1 MVYLF
6 MFNTSGIF
14 KKINYYLLASFIFSS
29 LFITIYAQQ
38 KNITI
43 SEIVDDN
50 NYLYKFGPSFDT
62 GDEEFYDVDHD
73 DKLLLKE
80 FTLSAWFNT
89 NQTDFDNPAH
99 IVNKGGFNSDN
110 KGENMNY
117 GIWLSPDGTLTGG
130 FETDSGDDFQVVS
143 DEKYNDGKW
152 HFVILGYNGSVL
164 LSNIDNKDINSL
176 IVNEEHD
183 INGEQP
189 LRIGANSLNK
199 DKVFDGRIDEVRVWS
214 RGLTNH
220 EINNIYKHNNYDS
233 NGQIIYLN
241 FGGNGTDSNHSS
253 NLEGIKGEEGAK
265 GENLFDLTKYSISSN
280 VSNATSTAAK
290 TTTTVLPTTNAT
302 STAAKTTTTVLP
314 TTNATSTAAKTT
326 TTVLPTTNATSTAAK
341 TTTTVLPTT
350 NASSTAAKTTT
361 TVLPTTNA
369 TSKATKTTT
378 TVLPTT
384 NATSTAAK
392 TTTTVLPTTNATTE
406 TSKIEYYIFDKKYN
420 IAVTGDWGCNNNTRL
435 VVNYIQSS
443 HPELVV
449 TPGDLSY
456 EETGECFYDLTKPIS
471 SKLKVALGNH
481 DNEEDETKQI
491 RYEYM
496 KHFNLTR
503 PFYSFNQGNIHFLM
517 MDSSLAPSKM
527 SAQFYFVQQDL
538 EDASK
543 NPNIKWIFVVIHKPL
558 YTSSGKHPPDIQ
570 NTFLYHPL
578 FDKYNVDIV
587 FSGHNHW
594 YERSLPLKFNYN
606 NPISPWA
613 VIPNS
618 TSSNYIHQI
627 AFEGKNGTLIDDE
640 VNSTYRD
647 PKHPIFVTVGT
658 GGHRLYNIDELNV
671 PKYMAK
677 TYDYGFGFLGLNVTK
692 NEVIGEFHG
701 NHKDHSEK
709 AVSKDSYLMK
719 DSFRI
724 VK

>member
-199 DKVFDGRIDEVRVWS
+199 DKFFDGRIDEVRVWS
-214 RGLTNH
+214 RGLTNQ
-220 EINNIYKHNNYDS
+220 EINNIYMHNNYDS

-241 FGGNGTDSNHSS
+241 FGDNGTDSNQSS
-253 NLEGIKGEEGAK
+253 NLEGIKGEEGTK

-326 TTVLPTTNATSTAAK
+326 TTVLPTTNAT
-341 TTTTVLPTT
+341 
-350 NASSTAAKTTT
+350 
-361 TVLPTTNA
+361 
-369 TSKATKTTT
+369 
-378 TVLPTT
+378 
-384 NATSTAAK
+384 
-392 TTTTVLPTTNATTE
+392 TE
-406 TSKIEYYIFDKKYN
+406 TSKIEYYVFDKKYN

-443 HPELVV
+443 DPKLIV

-456 EETGECFYDLTKPIS
+456 EETGECFYDVTKPIS

-481 DNEEDETKQI
+481 DNEEDESKEI

-538 EDASK
+538 DDAAK

>member
-62 GDEEFYDVDHD
+62 DDEEFYDVDHD

-152 HFVILGYNGSVL
+152 HFVVLGYNGSVL

-176 IVNEEHD
+176 IVNEEPD
-183 INGEQP
+183 INGDQP
-189 LRIGANSLNK
+189 LRIGDNSLNK
-199 DKVFDGRIDEVRVWS
+199 DKFFDGRVDEVRVWS
-214 RGLTNH
+214 RGLTNQ
-220 EINNIYKHNNYDS
+220 EINNIYKHNNYVS

-241 FGGNGTDSNHSS
+241 FGDNGTDSNQSS
-253 NLEGIKGEEGAK
+253 NLEGIKGEEGTK

-326 TTVLPTTNATSTAAK
+326 TTVLPTTNAT
-341 TTTTVLPTT
+341 
-350 NASSTAAKTTT
+350 
-361 TVLPTTNA
+361 
-369 TSKATKTTT
+369 
-378 TVLPTT
+378 
-384 NATSTAAK
+384 
-392 TTTTVLPTTNATTE
+392 TE
-406 TSKIEYYIFDKKYN
+406 TSKIEYYVFDNKYN

-543 NPNIKWIFVVIHKPL
+543 NPNVKWIFVVIHKPL
-558 YTSSGKHPPDIQ
+558 CTSSGKHPPDIQ

-606 NPISPWA
+606 NPISPWV

-627 AFEGKNGTLIDDE
+627 AFEGKNRTLIDDE
-640 VNSTYRD
+640 VNSTYKD

>member
-1 MVYLF
+1 

-14 KKINYYLLASFIFSS
+14 NKINYSLLSLFLFSS
-29 LFITIYAQQ
+29 LFISIYAQQ
-38 KNITI
+38 KNFTI
-43 SEIVDDN
+43 SGIVDDN

-62 GDEEFYDVDHD
+62 DDEEFYDVDHE

-89 NQTDFDNPAH
+89 DQTDFDNPAH

-117 GIWLSPDGTLTGG
+117 GVWLSPEGTLTGG
-130 FETDSGDDFQVVS
+130 FETESGDDFQVVS
-143 DEKYNDGKW
+143 DQKYNDGKW

-164 LSNIDNKDINSL
+164 LSNVDGKDINSL
-176 IVNEEHD
+176 IVSEEPD
-183 INGEQP
+183 INGDQP
-189 LRIGANSLNK
+189 LRIGANSLDE
-199 DKVFDGRIDEVRVWS
+199 DKFFDGKIDEVRVWS
-214 RGLTNH
+214 RGLTNQ
-220 EINNIYKHNNYDS
+220 EINDIYKHNNYDS

-241 FGGNGTDSNHSS
+241 FGGNGTDSDQSS
-253 NLEGIKGEEGAK
+253 NLDGIKGEEGIK
-265 GENLFDLTKYSISSN
+265 GQKLLDLTKHSISN
-280 VSNATSTAAK
+280 NISNATSTAAN
-290 TTTTVLPTTNAT
+290 TTTVLPT
-302 STAAKTTTTVLP
+302 
-314 TTNATSTAAKTT
+314 
-326 TTVLPTTNATSTAAK
+326 
-341 TTTTVLPTT
+341 
-350 NASSTAAKTTT
+350 
-361 TVLPTTNA
+361 
-369 TSKATKTTT
+369 
-378 TVLPTT
+378 
-384 NATSTAAK
+384 
-392 TTTTVLPTTNATTE
+392 TTNATTE
-406 TSKIEYYIFDKKYN
+406 TSKIDYYVFDKKYD
-420 IAVTGDWGCNNNTRL
+420 IAVTGDWGCNNDTRL

-443 HPELVV
+443 HPKLIV

-456 EETGECFYDLTKPIS
+456 EETGECFYDVTKPIS

-481 DNEEDETKQI
+481 DNEEDETKEI

-517 MDSSLAPSKM
+517 MDSSLAPSKL

-538 EDASK
+538 QDASK

-558 YTSSGKHPPDIQ
+558 YTSPGKHPLDIQ

-594 YERSLPLKFNYN
+594 YERSLPLKFNYD
-606 NPISPWA
+606 NPTSPWV
-613 VIPNS
+613 VIPKL
-618 TSSNYIHQI
+618 TSNNYIHQI
-627 AFEGKNGTLIDDE
+627 AFEDNNGTLIDNK
-640 VNSTYRD
+640 VNSTYKD

-658 GGHRLYNIDELNV
+658 GGHKLYNIDELNV
-671 PKYMAK
+671 PNYITK

-709 AVSKDSYLMK
+709 EVSKDSYIMK

>member
-1 MVYLF
+1 

-29 LFITIYAQQ
+29 LFITIYAKQ

-62 GDEEFYDVDHD
+62 DDEEFYDVDHE

-99 IVNKGGFNSDN
+99 IVNKGGFN
-110 KGENMNY
+110 
-117 GIWLSPDGTLTGG
+117 
-130 FETDSGDDFQVVS
+130 
-143 DEKYNDGKW
+143 
-152 HFVILGYNGSVL
+152 
-164 LSNIDNKDINSL
+164 KDIKSL
-176 IVNEEHD
+176 IVNEEPD
-183 INGEQP
+183 INGDQP

-199 DKVFDGRIDEVRVWS
+199 DKFFDGRIDEVRVWS
-214 RGLTNH
+214 RGLTNQ

-265 GENLFDLTKYSISSN
+265 GENLLDLTKYSISSN
-280 VSNATSTAAK
+280 VSNATSNAAK

-302 STAAKTTTTVLP
+302 STAA
-314 TTNATSTAAKTT
+314 
-326 TTVLPTTNATSTAAK
+326 
-341 TTTTVLPTT
+341 
-350 NASSTAAKTTT
+350 
-361 TVLPTTNA
+361 
-369 TSKATKTTT
+369 KTTT

-443 HPELVV
+443 YPELVV

-456 EETGECFYDLTKPIS
+456 EETGQCFYDLTKPIS

-538 EDASK
+538 DDASK
-543 NPNIKWIFVVIHKPL
+543 NPKIKWIFVVIHKPL

-578 FDKYNVDIV
+578 FDKYNGDIV

-640 VNSTYRD
+640 VNSTYKD

>member
-62 GDEEFYDVDHD
+62 DDEEFYDVDHK
-73 DKLLLKE
+73 DKLLLKK

-152 HFVILGYNGSVL
+152 HFVVLGYNGSVL

-176 IVNEEHD
+176 IVDEEPD
-183 INGEQP
+183 INGDQP

-199 DKVFDGRIDEVRVWS
+199 DKFFDGRIDEVRVWS
-214 RGLTNH
+214 RGLTNQ

-233 NGQIIYLN
+233 DGQIIYLN
-241 FGGNGTDSNHSS
+241 FGDNGTDSNQSS
-253 NLEGIKGEEGAK
+253 NLEGIKGEEGTK
-265 GENLFDLTKYSISSN
+265 GENLLDLTKYSISGN
-280 VSNATSTAAK
+280 VSNATSNAAK

-302 STAAKTTTTVLP
+302 STAA
-314 TTNATSTAAKTT
+314 
-326 TTVLPTTNATSTAAK
+326 
-341 TTTTVLPTT
+341 
-350 NASSTAAKTTT
+350 
-361 TVLPTTNA
+361 
-369 TSKATKTTT
+369 KTTT

-443 HPELVV
+443 YPELVV

-456 EETGECFYDLTKPIS
+456 EETGQCFYDLTKPIS

-538 EDASK
+538 DDASK

-606 NPISPWA
+606 NPISPWV

-640 VNSTYRD
+640 VNSTYKD